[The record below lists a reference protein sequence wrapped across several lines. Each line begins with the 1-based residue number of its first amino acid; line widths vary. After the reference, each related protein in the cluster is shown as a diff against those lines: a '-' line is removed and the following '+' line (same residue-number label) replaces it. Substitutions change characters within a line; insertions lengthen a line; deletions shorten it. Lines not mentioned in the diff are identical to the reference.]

1 MNKSV
6 LLAAAALALTACA
19 STAPTATD
27 SSVPAASAAAD
38 LPPATSDVEEPGSS
52 NGDIQVLNIEGQEKV
67 ALPTDEPE
75 IVCRRER
82 RTGSHRAIRVCRS
95 KAEIERTA
103 REGKDAFEELNR
115 SQTQVDNSNL

>member
-1 MNKSV
+1 MNNLV
-6 LLAAAALALTACA
+6 LLAAAALAITACA
-19 STAPTATD
+19 STAPTAPDTPI
-27 SSVPAASAAAD
+27 PAAAAESS
-38 LPPATSDVEEPGSS
+38 PATSNAEEPGSS
-52 NGDIQVLNIEGQEKV
+52 TGDIQVVNIEGQEKV
-67 ALPTDEPE
+67 ALQTDEPE

>member
-1 MNKSV
+1 MNNLV
-6 LLAAAALALTACA
+6 LLAAAALAITACA
-19 STAPTATD
+19 STAPTAPDT
-27 SSVPAASAAAD
+27 SVPVAAAAAESS
-38 LPPATSDVEEPGSS
+38 PATSNVEEPGSS
-52 NGDIQVLNIEGQEKV
+52 TGDIQVVNIEGQEKV
-67 ALPTDEPE
+67 ALQTDEPE